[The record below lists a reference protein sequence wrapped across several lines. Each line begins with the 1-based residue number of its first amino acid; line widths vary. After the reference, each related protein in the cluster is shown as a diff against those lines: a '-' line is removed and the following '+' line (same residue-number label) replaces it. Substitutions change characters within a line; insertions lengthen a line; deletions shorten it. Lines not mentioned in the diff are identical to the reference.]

1 MDTALPPNFR
11 QSFPGAPTADP
22 DTGPVTVIRKG
33 SASVPIYAWHSH
45 GKTRYTIAY
54 YHHGRRVRRM
64 FHSLDTAKVE
74 AKIAADKIARGMQA
88 DNDLKP
94 QEREAYLA
102 AIGLLAPFK
111 IPLVSVVEEWVRCRE
126 KLGDTPLMP
135 AVEEF
140 IRRSRGVTLGVTVP
154 EIVVEFLASKKADA
168 VSHRY
173 LLQLKQTLN
182 RFKTAFPGPIIE
194 ITAEQI
200 DRWLREAKVLP
211 RTRNGYL
218 TQIRVFFGFAKQRGY
233 LSRKEATEP
242 ELLKKAK
249 VGDTDS
255 EVFTPDEMEKLLL
268 AAPAHLIPLLAIG
281 GFAGL
286 RAAEIFRLDWCAV
299 DLDRNIIE
307 LRAGQAKTASRR
319 IIPVSGNLKAWLS
332 LVPRTGKVIP
342 DLDFFRQATALAR
355 KIGVRWPQNALRH
368 SFISYR
374 LAEVEDA
381 AKVALE
387 AGNSPTIIFKHYRE
401 LVTADAAKQWFGILP
416 PDNWTPPK
424 THWNRGE
431 RKFAQ
436 EATG

>member
-11 QSFPGAPTADP
+11 QSFPGAPAVDP

-54 YHHGRRVRRM
+54 HHHGRRVRRM
-64 FHSLDTAKVE
+64 FRSLDTAKVE
-74 AKIAADKIARGMQA
+74 AKLAADKIARGMQA

-102 AIGLLAPFK
+102 AVRMLAPFK
-111 IPLVSVVEEWVRCRE
+111 VPLVSVVEEWMRCRE

-173 LLQLKQTLN
+173 LLQLKQTLK
-182 RFKTAFPGPIIE
+182 RFKTAFPGP
-194 ITAEQI
+194 
-200 DRWLREAKVLP
+200 
-211 RTRNGYL
+211 
-218 TQIRVFFGFAKQRGY
+218 
-233 LSRKEATEP
+233 
-242 ELLKKAK
+242 
-249 VGDTDS
+249 
-255 EVFTPDEMEKLLL
+255 
-268 AAPAHLIPLLAIG
+268 
-281 GFAGL
+281 
-286 RAAEIFRLDWCAV
+286 
-299 DLDRNIIE
+299 IIE

-342 DLDFFRQATALAR
+342 DLDYFRQATALAR

-401 LVTADAAKQWFGILP
+401 LVTADAAKQWFGIIP

-436 EATG
+436 ETTE